1 MNKSQT
7 IDCPCT
13 LFLKLTKKNTTL
25 IVRNMSDITCKIIII
40 ISLVKKNI
48 SLGTQG
54 RSVESKQKRN
64 PYKSIQGRA
73 REPLECFSGRTSFRT
88 YSNVSKKRL
97 YLIRVQH
104 DSKN

>member
-7 IDCPCT
+7 IDCPFT
-13 LFLKLTKKNTTL
+13 LFLKLTKKTTRL
-25 IVRNMSDITCKIIII
+25 IVRNMSVITCKIIII
-40 ISLVKKNI
+40 ISLVKKK

-73 REPLECFSGRTSFRT
+73 REPLGCFSGRTSFRT
-88 YSNVSKKRL
+88 YSNVTKKRL

-104 DSKN
+104 DSNN

>member
-1 MNKSQT
+1 
-7 IDCPCT
+7 
-13 LFLKLTKKNTTL
+13 
-25 IVRNMSDITCKIIII
+25 MSVITCKIIII
-40 ISLVKKNI
+40 ISLVKKK
-48 SLGTQG
+48 SVGTQG
-54 RSVESKQKRN
+54 RSVESKQKMN